1 MKLNTRFWLKF
12 SVLNLLIVSLLGVL
26 MRYKIGFEFPHLDQK
41 KVQHSHSHF
50 AFLGWIAHTIFVLIL
65 HIMQEKHFKLKE
77 IKYLSL
83 IVANLICA
91 YGMLVSFLISGYG
104 TVSIVI
110 SSVSI
115 IIGYIFSYNLYRDL
129 KLFPK
134 GDFSTNWFKAALVFN
149 VLSSLGTFALAYMM
163 GTKHFN
169 QTWYLVS
176 VYFYLH
182 FQYNGF
188 FIFACLG
195 FLLYKLQDWIPAY
208 KYQPMVFWLIFLSC
222 IPAYFLSTLW
232 AGLPP
237 WLYILVVLAA
247 FAQFFG
253 WLQLLKHIKM
263 ALPSKREEFKRTLYL
278 FVLVAIAYTIKLLLQ
293 LGSTIP
299 AISKLAFG
307 FRPIVIAY
315 LHLILLTVITVF
327 LLTYIYTL
335 KLIKVNKIS
344 RLSLLIFVAGVF
356 ANELVLAV
364 QGIAS
369 FSYTNIKY
377 ANELL
382 FGVSL
387 IIAFGLILLLF
398 SQKNQRPNSESFA
411 AAL

>member
-1 MKLNTRFWLKF
+1 
-12 SVLNLLIVSLLGVL
+12 
-26 MRYKIGFEFPHLDQK
+26 
-41 KVQHSHSHF
+41 
-50 AFLGWIAHTIFVLIL
+50 
-65 HIMQEKHFKLKE
+65 
-77 IKYLSL
+77 
-83 IVANLICA
+83 
-91 YGMLVSFLISGYG
+91 
-104 TVSIVI
+104 
-110 SSVSI
+110 
-115 IIGYIFSYNLYRDL
+115 
-129 KLFPK
+129 
-134 GDFSTNWFKAALVFN
+134 
-149 VLSSLGTFALAYMM
+149 
-163 GTKHFN
+163 
-169 QTWYLVS
+169 
-176 VYFYLH
+176 
-182 FQYNGF
+182 
-188 FIFACLG
+188 
-195 FLLYKLQDWIPAY
+195 
-208 KYQPMVFWLIFLSC
+208 
-222 IPAYFLSTLW
+222 
-232 AGLPP
+232 
-237 WLYILVVLAA
+237 
-247 FAQFFG
+247 
-253 WLQLLKHIKM
+253 M